1 MKLLSKENAKAVPP
15 SREIGSSSCCRNA
28 IGTQKRPD
36 RILRRINCRCL
47 LRIVTG
53 KKVGPLNI
61 LTMIWKWPFQKMLS
75 HSILTNWIF
84 YRRSSGPKN
93 QWQNNVSF
101 SVCVFL
107 GAIICARSTTLDALA
122 LEPIGGLIKP
132 RGSCDNRD
140 TTISMPQIVVINTA
154 QQLRRREKCAGI
166 MMTASA
172 REIKTLAWFVK
183 TFTTIGSVLVLVC
196 NVESELLIEIFKES

>member
-1 MKLLSKENAKAVPP
+1 MSHNHGKMGSNRANETIIKRGSQGGAAVAGRGKLVAAVAAGMLSAPK
-15 SREIGSSSCCRNA
+15 
-28 IGTQKRPD
+28 KRPD
-36 RILRRINCRCL
+36 RILRRLNCRCL

-75 HSILTNWIF
+75 HSNPTNWIF

-107 GAIICARSTTLDALA
+107 GAIICARSRTLDALA
-122 LEPIGGLIKP
+122 LEPIGLDKTKRELWQSGHDNFHASNCRDKYSSTTAPQRKNAQGSWWLHQHEKSKHWPDSWKP
-132 RGSCDNRD
+132 S
-140 TTISMPQIVVINTA
+140 
-154 QQLRRREKCAGI
+154 QQSGQ
-166 MMTASA
+166 
-172 REIKTLAWFVK
+172 F
-183 TFTTIGSVLVLVC
+183 
-196 NVESELLIEIFKES
+196 